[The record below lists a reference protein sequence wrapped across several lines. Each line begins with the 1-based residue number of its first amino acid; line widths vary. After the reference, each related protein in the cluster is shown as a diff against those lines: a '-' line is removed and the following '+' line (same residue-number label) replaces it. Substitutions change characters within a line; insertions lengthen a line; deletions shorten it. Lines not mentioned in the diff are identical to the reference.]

1 MQSRFVL
8 SKNKGK
14 FMQTRM
20 SETDMI
26 PHADLIDNIEKK
38 AVNRY
43 NAYAIKHEL
52 ILDERTERLYY
63 E

>member
-1 MQSRFVL
+1 
-8 SKNKGK
+8 
-14 FMQTRM
+14 M

-43 NAYAIKHEL
+43 NAYVIKHES
-52 ILDERTERLYY
+52 ILNERTERLYY

>member
-1 MQSRFVL
+1 MRFFVGL
-8 SKNKGK
+8 REYGVRSN
-14 FMQTRM
+14 
-20 SETDMI
+20 
-26 PHADLIDNIEKK
+26 PYLIDNIEKK

-43 NAYAIKHEL
+43 NAYAIKHEP

>member
-1 MQSRFVL
+1 
-8 SKNKGK
+8 
-14 FMQTRM
+14 M

-26 PHADLIDNIEKK
+26 PHAYLIDNIEKK
-38 AVNRY
+38 AENRY